1 MVFARFLPQDER
13 FFDYF
18 DKAGQN
24 AAEVAQALLDL
35 LDNYNDVE
43 SKARRIRDLERR
55 GDEITHEIFKAL
67 NRTFVTPLDREDI
80 ADLAGRLDDFVDA
93 IEEATRRIWLY
104 RIDAPTE
111 CARLLGGIISRQATL
126 IASTVPLLEKK
137 GQWDQLLQSS
147 IDINRLEGE
156 ADDLLDRAL
165 KERFEGVNDVNG
177 LIKAI
182 IWGEIYQHLEEAAD
196 RAEDVADTLERIVV
210 KNA

>member
-1 MVFARFLPQDER
+1 MVLARFLPRDER

-18 DKAGQN
+18 HKAVEN
-24 AAEVAQALLDL
+24 AAEVAQALRDL
-35 LDNYNDVE
+35 LDHYSEVE
-43 SKARRIRDLERR
+43 RKALRVRDLERR
-55 GDEITHEIFKAL
+55 GDEITHQIFKAL
-67 NRTFVTPLDREDI
+67 NSTFVTPLDREDI

-104 RIDAPTE
+104 RIDEPTE
-111 CARLLGGIISRQATL
+111 YARLLVHIISKQATL
-126 IASTVPLLEKK
+126 IASTVPLLENRR
-137 GQWDQLLQSS
+137 QWDKLLQCS

-156 ADDLLDRAL
+156 ADDVLDRAL
-165 KERFEGVNDVNG
+165 MEQFEGVSDIGG

-182 IWGEIYQHLEEAAD
+182 RWGEIYQHLEDAAD